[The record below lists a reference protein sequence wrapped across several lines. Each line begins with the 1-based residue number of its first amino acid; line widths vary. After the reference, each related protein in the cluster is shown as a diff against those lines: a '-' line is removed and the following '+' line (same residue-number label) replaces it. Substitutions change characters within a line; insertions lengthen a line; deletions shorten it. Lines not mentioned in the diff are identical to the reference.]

1 MEFQVLANK
10 LDGLVKTV
18 DNINEKIGE
27 LSARVANCEL
37 SVDTKVTNAIQNSEV
52 SSRQNVDIEQ
62 EAHSHSRVQ
71 AEPCPIAPGQ
81 QNVPADADAVF
92 DQYDMIRD
100 SVSRTKLNPCWT
112 FKRERSGIKREDQK
126 HFNTI
131 CKCATIAETQ
141 MKLLCSVSTETVT
154 NQQLD
159 DLFVTAYAQNL
170 YLREELAN
178 LYIKADYGD
187 NTARMYKSLQ
197 KGQIFCPQKVEVL
210 KSAVQLA
217 SMQQQPNQQGQ
228 GRGFQRQ
235 FNNRRR
241 NGGDNYRRENGRKD
255 YYQSYSGYTNRQMP
269 PRRANQENDQATSE
283 SAP

>member
-1 MEFQVLANK
+1 M
-10 LDGLVKTV
+10 T
-18 DNINEKIGE
+18 
-27 LSARVANCEL
+27 
-37 SVDTKVTNAIQNSEV
+37 
-52 SSRQNVDIEQ
+52 RQNVDIVEQ
-62 EAHSHSRVQ
+62 EAHSHS
-71 AEPCPIAPGQ
+71 
-81 QNVPADADAVF
+81 
-92 DQYDMIRD
+92 
-100 SVSRTKLNPCWT
+100 
-112 FKRERSGIKREDQK
+112 

-170 YLREELAN
+170 YLREELAS

-197 KGQIFCPQKVEVL
+197 KGQIFRPQQVEVL

-217 SMQQQPNQQGQ
+217 SVQHQPNQQGQ

-235 FNNRRR
+235 FNNRRG
-241 NGGDNYRRENGRKD
+241 NGG
-255 YYQSYSGYTNRQMP
+255 
-269 PRRANQENDQATSE
+269 
-283 SAP
+283 